1 MNISLVSSNVNFEGK
16 VIIKNKISTSQNYLF
31 NLHKKSLDNMIKEM
45 PFDLLIEQ
53 SKSKK
58 TISVTT
64 NVENAFTY
72 AVKKNEQ
79 NFEEI
84 ANYAISDAKSKSEV
98 YKKFVKTT
106 QMFNY
111 SKNNFINIICG
122 DFKQARES
130 EKELAKLAVADF
142 EAYKDVPI
150 VSFTNV
156 PNAMAM
162 KIIINGIK
170 YRIYKAFCSKTPE
183 EKQFLKM
190 RKEYLKEL
198 KSENKQLKKVT
209 IPLPPFYL

>member
-1 MNISLVSSNVNFEGK
+1 
-16 VIIKNKISTSQNYLF
+16 
-31 NLHKKSLDNMIKEM
+31 
-45 PFDLLIEQ
+45 
-53 SKSKK
+53 
-58 TISVTT
+58 
-64 NVENAFTY
+64 
-72 AVKKNEQ
+72 
-79 NFEEI
+79 
-84 ANYAISDAKSKSEV
+84 
-98 YKKFVKTT
+98 
-106 QMFNY
+106 MFNY
-111 SKNNFINIICG
+111 SKNNFISIICG
-122 DFKQARES
+122 DFKQAREG